1 MNEKSGMMLALLA
14 AGQSRRFGDQDK
26 LGALLGRN
34 MLGLHAAETGAD
46 LPFAHKLVIGSPE
59 HGCAEQWREL
69 GYQIIANEDAALGQA
84 TSVRLAASH
93 AIDTGATALCIML
106 ADMPF
111 VTRDHLGKLIET
123 FKQSGR
129 TSTVASSHGGQA
141 MPPAIFP
148 SAARKRLMEL
158 EGDAGA
164 RRLLADARLVTGDDH
179 MLMDI
184 DTEEDLAQA
193 NRIFDK
199 IG

>member
-1 MNEKSGMMLALLA
+1 MLALLA

-26 LGALLGRN
+26 LAALLGEN
-34 MLGLHAAETGAD
+34 MLGLHAAKTGAD
-46 LPFAHKLVIGSPE
+46 MPFAHKLVIGSPK
-59 HGCAEQWREL
+59 HRCAGQWREL

-111 VTRDHLGKLIET
+111 VTRDHLGKLIEA
-123 FKQSGR
+123 FEQSKR
-129 TSTVASSHGGQA
+129 TSTVASSRDGQA
-141 MPPAIFP
+141 LPPAIFP
-148 SAARKRLMEL
+148 SGALKRLMEL

-164 RRLLADARLVTGDDH
+164 RRLLKDTDLVAGDDQI
-179 MLMDI
+179 LMDI

-193 NRIFDK
+193 NLIFDK

>member
-1 MNEKSGMMLALLA
+1 MLALLA

-26 LGALLGRN
+26 LAALLGEN
-34 MLGLHAAETGAD
+34 MLGLHAAETGTG
-46 LPFAHKLVIGSPE
+46 LPFAHKLVIGSPD
-59 HGCAEQWREL
+59 HRCAKQWRGL

-93 AIDTGATALCIML
+93 AIDTGAAALCIML

-111 VTRDHLGKLIET
+111 VTRDHLVKLIEA
-123 FKQSGR
+123 FDKSGR
-129 TSTVASSHGGQA
+129 TSTVASSRSGQA

-148 SAARKRLMEL
+148 SGALKRLMEL

-164 RRLLADARLVTGDDH
+164 RRLLTDARLVAGDDH

-184 DTEEDLAQA
+184 DTEEDLAEA
-193 NRIFDK
+193 NLIFDK